1 MADASLPNLLSWQ
14 RLYQAALSETDRGK
28 LTDLVAEVETA
39 IKRRISELSNA
50 KEMDHEWAA
59 MMLAAKRL
67 VRIKSEKLDQHPLK
81 PKSDFGDSRDVLDKI
96 RRIEAIPHR
105 HRWI

>member
-1 MADASLPNLLSWQ
+1 MVDASLRNLLSWQ

-50 KEMDHEWAA
+50 KEYGSRMGCYDAGRQA
-59 MMLAAKRL
+59 SRTDQ
-67 VRIKSEKLDQHPLK
+67 VRKTGPASLEAEVR
-81 PKSDFGDSRDVLDKI
+81 F
-96 RRIEAIPHR
+96 RR
-105 HRWI
+105 